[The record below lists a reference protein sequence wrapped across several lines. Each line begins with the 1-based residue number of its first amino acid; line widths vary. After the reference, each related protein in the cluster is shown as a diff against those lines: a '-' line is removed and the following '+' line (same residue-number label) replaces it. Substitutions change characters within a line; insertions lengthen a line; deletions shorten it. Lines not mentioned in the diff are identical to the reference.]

1 MAIYPFSN
9 AYVIN
14 KDAVVG
20 SSFKAGMVL
29 MQDANGQVKPADSQ
43 SLIYKSAPEK
53 QSMIIGI
60 AAGDSNITGNTII
73 VPDYIGSNYLDSN
86 SNFVSVSD
94 REYVS
99 VRRQLLDYADET
111 VNDYY
116 NINYSPK
123 PKRTGIGIYS
133 LSGDLFATDQFAPV
147 LHGDFGL
154 DGTITQ
160 SLNPGDLLTFGGG
173 INAGKLV
180 KINTN
185 SVGPDV
191 VIIGIVD
198 KYNSTNGLLYFRE
211 ASGIFDISNNTI
223 QYAIDVSNPLSY
235 TSGTSVYDLSGYNNT
250 GTLYNGVSYSN
261 LGGGSFYFDGSNDY
275 IRVLDSPSLN
285 PGANLFTMFTWV
297 KIDGFPVGST
307 GGNIIN
313 NKENL
318 YEFGYSTGYY
328 EYAIMPAWLWRITG
342 QMDSSTWKF
351 LVVSCEKTIRRTYI
365 NGSLAN
371 TYADSGDIGTNTE
384 DLGIGARS
392 VKTGPNSYA
401 KMYLSDM
408 RIYFSSLTD
417 SQVLSYYNYTKTRYG
432 L

>member
-60 AAGDSNITGNTII
+60 AAGDSNVSGNTII

-133 LSGDLFATDQFAPV
+133 LSGDLFATDQFTPV
-147 LHGDFGL
+147 LHGDFGF
-154 DGTITQ
+154 DYTVTQTI
-160 SLNPGDLLTFGGG
+160 NPGDLLTIGGG

-180 KINTN
+180 KVNQN
-185 SVGPDV
+185 SFGPEVLV
-191 VIIGIVD
+191 VGIVD
-198 KYNSTNGLLYFRE
+198 KYVTSTGLLHYRQ
-211 ASGIFDISNNTI
+211 I
-223 QYAIDVSNPLSY
+223 QSSLSFTNLY
-235 TSGTSVYDLSGYNNT
+235 ILYSDPGNVAAFNSATSMKN
-250 GTLYNGVSYSN
+250 
-261 LGGGSFYFDGSNDY
+261 F
-275 IRVLDSPSLN
+275 
-285 PGANLFTMFTWV
+285 ANLSQTMSV
-297 KIDGFPVGST
+297 
-307 GGNIIN
+307 N
-313 NKENL
+313 NGAL
-318 YEFGYSTGYY
+318 ASSYY
-328 EYAIMPAWLWRITG
+328 IEY
-342 QMDSSTWKF
+342 D
-351 LVVSCEKTIRRTYI
+351 
-365 NGSLAN
+365 
-371 TYADSGDIGTNTE
+371 GTNDNVLLPT
-384 DLGIGARS
+384 
-392 VKTGPNSYA
+392 
-401 KMYLSDM
+401 
-408 RIYFSSLTD
+408 SSLTLSQATYIAWVYTYGVQDRFDGIIFSAPDRPSATGIMFGPSNTLGNHWAGGFSESSLVVPTD
-417 SQVLSYYNYTKTRYG
+417 SWAFCCFSVSATGTIYSVNGSFQTTTGAGPATFSNIFLALDPLGRYMKGRISQAILINKALTQTEITNYYNATKYRYV
-432 L
+432 